1 VIECS
6 GVLDGRTI
14 AVVVPAYNEAELI
27 RDTLGSLPEF
37 VDQIIVVDDAS
48 TDATGELVQVFFPSV
63 VLLSH
68 DDNRG
73 VGAAIATGCRRA
85 LALGADFT
93 AIMAGDGQ
101 MHPDDLPALLQPL
114 IAEEVDFTKGN
125 RLAWPSVR
133 SEMPWHRWVGNQLFS
148 SLTRQALGI
157 DVHDSQC
164 GYAAMTRRASL
175 AIEWD
180 RLWRG
185 YGYPN
190 DLLSCL
196 SLRGLRV
203 RDVPVRP
210 IYGAERSGIR
220 LRHVA
225 CIVPFVIIR
234 GWLRRTA
241 PWLTS
246 LVL

>member
-1 VIECS
+1 MIECS

-27 RDTLGSLPEF
+27 RDTLGGLPAF

-48 TDATGELVQVFFPSV
+48 TDATGELVKAFFPSV

-68 DDNRG
+68 DANRG

-133 SEMPWHRWVGNQLFS
+133 SEMPWHRRVGNQLFS

-164 GYAAMTRRASL
+164 GYAAMSRRASL

-196 SLRGLRV
+196 SLLGLRV

-225 CIVPFVIIR
+225 CIIPFVIIR

-241 PWLTS
+241 LWPTS